1 MSASGNLQPDCFTST
16 SGSTILTTIIQLPPV
31 DRSLMNGLKRKLTI
45 IFYADVA
52 GYSRLMGLDEDGSH
66 RQVMAILD
74 SAAET
79 IRESGGEVLRY
90 AGDAILATFSSVVGA
105 IQTSVAIQ
113 EQISAVNEGI
123 AGDRHVQVRIGLN
136 LGDVIEDRGEVY
148 GDGVNVAARLESL
161 AMPGGICVSGAVADQ
176 IRGKMD
182 IRLIDKGEIEVKNI
196 AQPVRT
202 FHIDTVGVE
211 APDDGAG
218 SNESLPPQCQG
229 LGLPLPS
236 KPSVILM
243 PFKDHSSGDEL
254 GYITEGIRIDVQCA
268 LVKIAGLFVIA
279 AGTGSAV
286 YAGRNATPQQI
297 SREMGVQYVLEG
309 SVRGNSE
316 RLRVSAQLTDGT
328 SGQILWTEQYDRVID
343 DSFIVQDEIAQKIIT
358 SMDVKLV
365 SGEQAKVWRKTFR
378 NPKALELYYRALDRL
393 SDFDKNGVADS
404 RHMAEKV
411 TEISPD
417 VALGPT
423 LVAFC
428 HYWDATMGW
437 GDDIDESL
445 DRAGEW
451 AVRAAA
457 MEDASG
463 EGHIILAHVKLLR
476 GHHDDAET
484 ISEEAVRIRP
494 QCANTNA
501 LSANILVYCGKPI
514 KAIERVKAA
523 IRYAPV
529 YASWWVE
536 ILAAAYRDSGQSDMA
551 AAAAR
556 EALFLRPDSAN
567 GLALLS
573 SALMAAGSETL
584 ARDAVSRIRSVDPTY
599 SLQAYARMHPY
610 RNSSTLDAQ
619 LALLR
624 QAGLDE

>member
-1 MSASGNLQPDCFTST
+1 MS
-16 SGSTILTTIIQLPPV
+16 
-31 DRSLMNGLKRKLTI
+31 GLKRKLTI

-52 GYSRLMGLDEDGSH
+52 GYSRLMGLDEEGSH
-66 RQVMAILD
+66 RRVMAILD

-79 IRESGGEVLRY
+79 IRENGGEVLRY

-105 IQTSVAIQ
+105 VEASIAIQ
-113 EQISAVNEGI
+113 ERISALNKGI

-136 LGDVIEDRGEVY
+136 LGDVIEDRGEVF

-161 AMPGGICVSGAVADQ
+161 AVPGGICVSGSVADQ
-176 IRGKMD
+176 IRGKTD

-202 FHIDTVGVE
+202 LHIETVGVE
-211 APDDGAG
+211 APDDTG
-218 SNESLPPQCQG
+218 SNGSLPAQCQG

-243 PFKDHSSGDEL
+243 PFKDHSADGEL
-254 GYITEGIRIDVQCA
+254 GYIAEGIRIDVQCA
-268 LVKIAGLFVIA
+268 LVKITGLFVIA

-286 YAGRNATPQQI
+286 YAGRDTAPQQI
-297 SREMGVQYVLEG
+297 SREMGVRYVLEG

-316 RLRVSAQLTDGT
+316 RLRVTAQLTDGT
-328 SGQILWTEQYDRVID
+328 TGQVLWTEQYDRVID
-343 DSFIVQDEIAQKIIT
+343 ESFILQDEIAQKIIT

-365 SGEQAKVWRKTFR
+365 SGEQAKVWRNTFR

-411 TEISPD
+411 TEISPN

-437 GDDIDESL
+437 GDDIGESL
-445 DRAGEW
+445 NQAGEW

-457 MEDASG
+457 MEDATG
-463 EGHIILAHVKLLR
+463 EAHIILAHVKLLR
-476 GHHDDAET
+476 GHHDEAET
-484 ISEEAVRIRP
+484 IAEEAVRIRP

-501 LSANILVYCGKPI
+501 LSANILVYCGKPV
-514 KAIERVKAA
+514 KAIEHVKAA
-523 IRYAPV
+523 IRYAPA

-536 ILAAAYRDSGQSDMA
+536 ILASAYRDSGQSDMA
-551 AAAAR
+551 VAAAR
-556 EALFLRPDSAN
+556 EALRLRPESPN

-584 ARDAVSRIRSVDPTY
+584 AREAVDRIRNVDSTY

-610 RNSSTLDAQ
+610 RDSTTLDAQ
-619 LALLR
+619 LEQLR
-624 QAGLDE
+624 QAGLGE

>member
-1 MSASGNLQPDCFTST
+1 MS
-16 SGSTILTTIIQLPPV
+16 
-31 DRSLMNGLKRKLTI
+31 GLKRKLTI

-52 GYSRLMGLDEDGSH
+52 GYSRLMGLDEEGSH
-66 RQVMAILD
+66 RRVMAILD
-74 SAAET
+74 SATET
-79 IRESGGEVLRY
+79 IHESGGEVLRY

-105 IQTSVAIQ
+105 VETSVAIQ
-113 EQISAVNEGI
+113 ERISAANEGV
-123 AGDRHVQVRIGLN
+123 AGDQQVQVRIGLN

-161 AMPGGICVSGAVADQ
+161 ATPGGICLSGAVADQ
-176 IRGKMD
+176 IRGKTD
-182 IRLIDKGEIEVKNI
+182 FRLIDKGEIEVKNI
-196 AQPVRT
+196 ALPVRT
-202 FHIDTVGVE
+202 FHIDADGVE
-211 APDDGAG
+211 APDGTDL
-218 SNESLPPQCQG
+218 NESLPLQCRG

-243 PFKDHSSGDEL
+243 PFKDNSAGGEL
-254 GYITEGIRIDVQCA
+254 GYIAEGIRIDVQCA

-279 AGTGSAV
+279 AGSGSTV
-286 YAGRNATPQQI
+286 YADRDAAPQQV

-309 SVRGNSE
+309 SVRGSSE
-316 RLRVSAQLTDGT
+316 RLRVTAQLTDGT
-328 SGQILWTEQYDRVID
+328 SGQVLWTEQYDRVID
-343 DSFIVQDEIAQKIIT
+343 DLFIVQDEIGQKIIT

-365 SGEQAKVWRKTFR
+365 SGEQAKVWRKTLR

-411 TEISPD
+411 TEIAPD

-445 DRAGEW
+445 DQASEW

-457 MEDASG
+457 MEDPSG
-463 EGHIILAHVKLLR
+463 EAHIILAHVKLLR
-476 GHHDDAET
+476 GHHDEAET
-484 ISEEAVRIRP
+484 IAEEAITIRP

-523 IRYAPV
+523 IRHAPV

-556 EALFLRPDSAN
+556 EALRLRPDSAN

-573 SALMAAGSETL
+573 SALMAADSETL
-584 ARDAVSRIRSVDPTY
+584 AREAASRIRNVDPTY
-599 SLQAYARMHPY
+599 SLQTYARMHPY
-610 RNSSTLDAQ
+610 RDSSTLDMQ
-619 LALLR
+619 LAQLR
-624 QAGLDE
+624 QAGLGE

>member
-1 MSASGNLQPDCFTST
+1 MSE
-16 SGSTILTTIIQLPPV
+16 
-31 DRSLMNGLKRKLTI
+31 LKRKLTT

-52 GYSRLMGLDEDGSH
+52 GYSRLMDLDEEGSH
-66 RQVMAILD
+66 RRVMAILD

-79 IRESGGEVLRY
+79 IRENGGEVLRY
-90 AGDAILATFSSVVGA
+90 AGDAILATFPSVIGA
-105 IQTSVAIQ
+105 VKTSVAIQ
-113 EQISAVNEGI
+113 ERISTVNEDI
-123 AGDRHVQVRIGLN
+123 ARDHHVQVRIGLN

-161 AMPGGICVSGAVADQ
+161 AMPGGICISGAVADQ
-176 IRGKMD
+176 IQGKTD
-182 IRLIDKGEIEVKNI
+182 VRLIDKGEIEVKNI
-196 AQPVRT
+196 ARPVRT
-202 FHIDTVGVE
+202 FHIDTAGVE
-211 APDDGAG
+211 VPDNAG

-243 PFKDHSSGDEL
+243 PFKDHSAGGEL
-254 GYITEGIRIDVQCA
+254 GYIAEGIRIDVQCA
-268 LVKIAGLFVIA
+268 LVKITGLFVIA

-286 YAGRNATPQQI
+286 YAGRDAAPQQV

-309 SVRGNSE
+309 SVRGNNE
-316 RLRVSAQLTDGT
+316 RLRVTAQLTDGT
-328 SGQILWTEQYDRVID
+328 SGQVLWTEQYDRVID
-343 DSFIVQDEIAQKIIT
+343 DSFVVQDDIAQKIIT
-358 SMDVKLV
+358 SMDVKLI
-365 SGEQAKVWRKTFR
+365 SGEQAKVWRKTLR

-445 DRAGEW
+445 DNAGEW

-457 MEDASG
+457 MEDATG
-463 EGHIILAHVKLLR
+463 EAHIVLAHVKLLR
-476 GHHDDAET
+476 GHHDEAEM
-484 ISEEAVRIRP
+484 ISEEAVKIRP
-494 QCANTNA
+494 LCANTNA

-523 IRYAPV
+523 IRYAPA

-551 AAAAR
+551 VAAAQKAIS
-556 EALFLRPDSAN
+556 LRPDSAN
-567 GLALLS
+567 GFALLS

-584 ARDAVSRIRSVDPTY
+584 AREAASRLRNVDPTF

-610 RNSSTLDAQ
+610 RDSSTLDAQ
-619 LALLR
+619 LAQLR
-624 QAGLDE
+624 QAGLGE

>member
-1 MSASGNLQPDCFTST
+1 LLMS
-16 SGSTILTTIIQLPPV
+16 
-31 DRSLMNGLKRKLTI
+31 GLKRKLTI
-45 IFYADVA
+45 VFYTDVA
-52 GYSRLMGLDEDGSH
+52 GYSRLMGLDEEGSH
-66 RQVMAILD
+66 RQVMSILD
-74 SAAET
+74 SVAET
-79 IRESGGEVLRY
+79 IRENSGEVLRY

-105 IQTSVAIQ
+105 IQTSIAIQ
-113 EQISAVNEGI
+113 KRISTINESIGR
-123 AGDRHVQVRIGLN
+123 DRHVQVRIGLN

-161 AMPGGICVSGAVADQ
+161 AMPGGICISGAVAEQ

-182 IRLIDKGEIEVKNI
+182 IRLIDKGEIEVRNI
-196 AQPVRT
+196 ARPIRT
-202 FHIDTVGVE
+202 FHIDAVGVE
-211 APDDGAG
+211 APDDAV

-243 PFKDHSSGDEL
+243 PFQDHSVGGEL

-268 LVKIAGLFVIA
+268 LVKIVGLFVIA

-286 YAGRNATPQQI
+286 YADCDVSPQQI
-297 SREMGVQYVLEG
+297 SREMGVRYVLQG
-309 SVRGNSE
+309 SIRGNSK
-316 RLRVSAQLTDGT
+316 RLRLTAQLTDGT
-328 SGQILWTEQYDRVID
+328 SGQILWTEQYDHVID

-378 NPKALELYYRALDRL
+378 NPKALELYYRALARL
-393 SDFDKNGVADS
+393 ADFDKNGVADS

-437 GDDIDESL
+437 GDDIGKSL
-445 DRAGEW
+445 DRASEW

-457 MEDASG
+457 MQDASG
-463 EGHIILAHVKLLR
+463 EAHIILAHVKLLR
-476 GHHDDAET
+476 GHHDDAEM
-484 ISEEAVRIRP
+484 IAEEAVKIRP

-556 EALFLRPDSAN
+556 EALRLRPDRAN

-573 SALMAAGSETL
+573 SALMAAGSEIL
-584 ARDAVSRIRSVDPTY
+584 ARDAVSQIRNVDSTY
-599 SLQAYARMHPY
+599 SLETYARMHPY
-610 RNSSTLDAQ
+610 RDSLMLDAQ
-619 LALLR
+619 LAQLR
-624 QAGLDE
+624 QAGLAE

>member
-1 MSASGNLQPDCFTST
+1 MS
-16 SGSTILTTIIQLPPV
+16 
-31 DRSLMNGLKRKLTI
+31 GLKRKLTI
-45 IFYADVA
+45 VFYADVA
-52 GYSRLMGLDEDGSH
+52 GYSRLMGLDEEGSH

-79 IRESGGEVLRY
+79 IRENGGEVLRY

-105 IQTSVAIQ
+105 VETSVAIQ
-113 EQISAVNEGI
+113 AQISTVNEGI
-123 AGDRHVQVRIGLN
+123 ARDRHVQVRIGLN

-161 AMPGGICVSGAVADQ
+161 AVPGGICVSGAVAEQ
-176 IRGKMD
+176 IRDKTD
-182 IRLIDKGEIEVKNI
+182 VRLIDKGEIEVKNI
-196 AQPVRT
+196 ARPVRT
-202 FHIDTVGVE
+202 FHIDAVGVE
-211 APDDGAG
+211 APG
-218 SNESLPPQCQG
+218 SADSDESLPQQCRG
-229 LGLPLPS
+229 LGLPMPS

-243 PFKDHSSGDEL
+243 PFKDHSAGGEL
-254 GYITEGIRIDVQCA
+254 GYIADGIRIDVQCA
-268 LVKIAGLFVIA
+268 LVKIAGLFVIQ

-286 YAGRNATPQQI
+286 YADRDAAPQQV

-316 RLRVSAQLTDGT
+316 RVRVTAQLTDGT
-328 SGQILWTEQYDRVID
+328 NGQVLWTEQYDSVID
-343 DSFIVQDEIAQKIIT
+343 DSFTVQDEIAQKIIT

-365 SGEQAKVWRKTFR
+365 SGEQAKVWRKTLR

-404 RHMAEKV
+404 RQLAEKV

-428 HYWDATMGW
+428 HYWDATREW

-451 AVRAAA
+451 AERAAA
-457 MEDASG
+457 MEDATG
-463 EGHIILAHVKLLR
+463 EAHIILAHVKLLR
-476 GHHDDAET
+476 GHHDEAET
-484 ISEEAVRIRP
+484 IAEEAVRIRP

-501 LSANILVYCGKPI
+501 LSANILVYCGKPK
-514 KAIERVKAA
+514 KAIERIKAA
-523 IRYAPV
+523 IRHAPA

-556 EALFLRPDSAN
+556 EALRLRPDSAN

-573 SALMAAGSETL
+573 SALMATGSETL
-584 ARDAVSRIRSVDPTY
+584 AREAVSQIRNVDPTY
-599 SLQAYARMHPY
+599 SLQDYARMHPY
-610 RNSSTLDAQ
+610 RDSSTLDGQ
-619 LALLR
+619 LAQLR
-624 QAGLDE
+624 QAGLGE

>member
-1 MSASGNLQPDCFTST
+1 
-16 SGSTILTTIIQLPPV
+16 
-31 DRSLMNGLKRKLTI
+31 MNGFKRKLTT

-52 GYSRLMGLDEDGSH
+52 GYSRLMGLDEEGSH
-66 RQVMAILD
+66 RRVMSILD
-74 SAAET
+74 STAEF
-79 IRESGGEVLRY
+79 IRESDGEVLRY
-90 AGDAILATFSSVVGA
+90 AGDAILATFSSVVDA
-105 IQTSVAIQ
+105 VKTSVAIQ
-113 EQISAVNEGI
+113 ERISAFNKDI
-123 AGDRHVQVRIGLN
+123 AGDQHVQVRIGLN

-161 AMPGGICVSGAVADQ
+161 AMPGGICISGAVADQ
-176 IRGKMD
+176 ILGKTD
-182 IRLIDKGEIEVKNI
+182 VRLIDKGETEVKNI
-196 AQPVRT
+196 ARPVRT
-202 FHIDTVGVE
+202 FHIDTLGVE
-211 APDDGAG
+211 APDQAG

-243 PFKDHSSGDEL
+243 PFKDHSANGEL
-254 GYITEGIRIDVQCA
+254 GYIAEGIRIDVQCA
-268 LVKIAGLFVIA
+268 LVKITGLFVIA

-286 YAGRNATPQQI
+286 YAERDAPPQQV

-316 RLRVSAQLTDGT
+316 RVRVTAQLTDGT
-328 SGQILWTEQYDRVID
+328 SGQVLWTEQYDRMID

-365 SGEQAKVWRKTFR
+365 SGEQAKVWRKTLR

-404 RHMAEKV
+404 RHLAEKV

-445 DRAGEW
+445 DQASEW
-451 AVRAAA
+451 AEHAAA
-457 MEDASG
+457 MEDATG
-463 EGHIILAHVKLLR
+463 EAHIILAHVKLLR
-476 GHHDDAET
+476 GHHDEAET
-484 ISEEAVRIRP
+484 IAEEAVKIRP

-501 LSANILVYCGKPI
+501 LSANILVYCGNPI
-514 KAIERVKAA
+514 KAIERIKAA
-523 IRYAPV
+523 IRYAPA

-536 ILAAAYRDSGQSDMA
+536 ILSAAYRDSNQSDMA
-551 AAAAR
+551 VAAAR
-556 EALFLRPDSAN
+556 EALSLRPDNTN
-567 GLALLS
+567 GLALLA
-573 SALMAAGSETL
+573 SALMAAGSEVL
-584 ARDAVSRIRSVDPTY
+584 AREATSRLRSIDPTF
-599 SLQAYARMHPY
+599 SLQTYARMHPY
-610 RNSSTLDAQ
+610 RDSSTLDAQ
-619 LALLR
+619 LTQLR
-624 QAGLDE
+624 QAGLGE

>member
-1 MSASGNLQPDCFTST
+1 MSGF
-16 SGSTILTTIIQLPPV
+16 
-31 DRSLMNGLKRKLTI
+31 KRKLTI

-52 GYSRLMGLDEDGSH
+52 GYSRLMGLDEEGGH

-79 IRESGGEVLRY
+79 IRKSGGEVLRY
-90 AGDAILATFSSVVGA
+90 AGDAILATFSSVVDA
-105 IQTSVAIQ
+105 VETSVAIQ
-113 EQISAVNEGI
+113 EHISTVNEGI
-123 AGDRHVQVRIGLN
+123 EGDRHVQVRIGLN
-136 LGDVIEDRGEVY
+136 LGDVIEDRGEIY

-161 AMPGGICVSGAVADQ
+161 AMPGGICISGAVADQ
-176 IRGKMD
+176 IRGKTD
-182 IRLIDKGEIEVKNI
+182 VHLIDKGEIEVKNI
-196 AQPVRT
+196 SRPVRT
-202 FHIDTVGVE
+202 FHIDAVGVE
-211 APDDGAG
+211 APDGGG
-218 SNESLPPQCQG
+218 SSESLPPQCRG

-243 PFKDHSSGDEL
+243 PFKDHSAGGEL
-254 GYITEGIRIDVQCA
+254 GYIAEGIRIDVQCA
-268 LVKIAGLFVIA
+268 LVKITGLFVIA

-286 YAGRNATPQQI
+286 YANRDAAPQQV

-316 RLRVSAQLTDGT
+316 RLRVTAQLTEGT
-328 SGQILWTEQYDRVID
+328 KGRVLWTEQYDRVID
-343 DSFIVQDEIAQKIIT
+343 DSFAVQDEITQKIIT

-365 SGEQAKVWRKTFR
+365 SGEQAKVWRKTLR

-404 RHMAEKV
+404 RHLAERV
-411 TEISPD
+411 TAISPD

-437 GDDIDESL
+437 SDDISKSL
-445 DRAGEW
+445 DRASEW
-451 AVRAAA
+451 AIRAAA
-457 MEDASG
+457 MEDATG
-463 EGHIILAHVKLLR
+463 EAHIILAHVKLLR
-476 GHHDDAET
+476 GHHDEAET
-484 ISEEAVRIRP
+484 IAEEAVRIRP

-523 IRYAPV
+523 IRHAPA
-529 YASWWVE
+529 YASWWIE
-536 ILAAAYRDSGQSDMA
+536 ILAAAYRDSGQCDMA
-551 AAAAR
+551 AVAAR
-556 EALFLRPDSAN
+556 EALRLRPDSAN

-573 SALMAAGSETL
+573 GALMAAGSETL
-584 ARDAVSRIRSVDPTY
+584 ARDAVSQIRNVDPAY

-610 RNSSTLDAQ
+610 RDSSILDAQ
-619 LALLR
+619 LSQLR
-624 QAGLDE
+624 QAGLGE

>member
-1 MSASGNLQPDCFTST
+1 MS
-16 SGSTILTTIIQLPPV
+16 
-31 DRSLMNGLKRKLTI
+31 GLKRKLTI

-52 GYSRLMGLDEDGSH
+52 GYSRLMGLDEEGSH

-90 AGDAILATFSSVVGA
+90 AGDAILATFSSVVVA

-113 EQISAVNEGI
+113 ESISAVNEGI

-161 AMPGGICVSGAVADQ
+161 AMPGGICVSGTVADQ
-176 IRGKMD
+176 IRGKTD
-182 IRLIDKGEIEVKNI
+182 VRLIDKGEVEVKNI
-196 AQPVRT
+196 ALPVRT

-211 APDDGAG
+211 APDGAG
-218 SNESLPPQCQG
+218 PNESLPPQCQG

-243 PFKDHSSGDEL
+243 PFKDHSVGGEL

-268 LVKIAGLFVIA
+268 LVKITGLFVIA

-286 YAGRNATPQQI
+286 YADRDAAPQQI

-316 RLRVSAQLTDGT
+316 RLRVTAQLTDGT

-365 SGEQAKVWRKTFR
+365 SGEQAKVWRKTLR

-404 RHMAEKV
+404 RYMAEKV

-445 DRAGEW
+445 DRASEW

-457 MEDASG
+457 MEDATG
-463 EGHIILAHVKLLR
+463 EAHIILAHVKLLR
-476 GHHDDAET
+476 GQHDDAET
-484 ISEEAVRIRP
+484 IAEEAIRIRP

-523 IRYAPV
+523 IRYAPA

-556 EALFLRPDSAN
+556 EALRLRPDSVN

-584 ARDAVSRIRSVDPTY
+584 ARDAASQIRNVDPTY

-610 RNSSTLDAQ
+610 RDSSTLDAQ
-619 LALLR
+619 LAQLR
-624 QAGLDE
+624 QAGLGE